1 MADVPTASQT
11 DSPAPASDSGTVATR
26 ATKKP
31 EGVKVIFEQVIVAL
45 VLAFVFR
52 AFVVEAFVI
61 PTGSMA
67 TTLLGAHMRFDCPDC
82 GWDYSVNYPTA
93 GGTTGVPARA
103 MVGGQERIYN
113 IRCSNCGY
121 RLLPD
126 AEGDNSSASA
136 PPVYHGDRILVL
148 KHIFLLKDPDR
159 WDVVVFKN
167 PSRNSERYRDLPPT
181 STEPYQENFIKR
193 LVGLP
198 GETLMLLGG
207 DVYVAGSV
215 ENKTTGEL
223 SPSDFTIRRKSDVA
237 QQALWRVVYNDAY
250 RPQGLDRTVTLPGRA
265 GRDDPWEMPWYL
277 AAGDGWSVVEG
288 DEGGGFAFDRSNGAG
303 TLAFN
308 PDANEFTFAL
318 TDYLG
323 YDTTFNDYSNGRPVI
338 DTFGREFPGR
348 VGGGGRHPWLSH
360 VSDLRLALFYER
372 QSGAGPL
379 RLSLTKRD
387 DLFIAELGPDGA
399 RLLRESEG
407 QTEILVE
414 IDRPGLF
421 AEGTG
426 RYVEFVN
433 VDYRLS
439 LLVDGK
445 LLLQTDE
452 DQLVPDVAALLEEAQ
467 HDEVEPTPRVSLTA
481 KDQAARITHLSL
493 WRDVY
498 YTARDAM
505 GGFHSHASPE
515 NFPERVIR
523 LGDAEYF
530 VLGDNPFLSGDARTW
545 EDPVHL
551 VYEQLDVAGGRVP
564 GRFLLGKAFF
574 VYWPGGYRPAGTLP
588 AILPN
593 FGDMRF
599 IR

>member
-1 MADVPTASQT
+1 MV
-11 DSPAPASDSGTVATR
+11 
-26 ATKKP
+26 
-31 EGVKVIFEQVIVAL
+31 FEQVIVAL

-93 GGTTGVPARA
+93 GGTTGVPARST
-103 MVGGQERIYN
+103 VGGQARIYN
-113 IRCSNCGY
+113 IRCPNCGY
-121 RLLPD
+121 RLLPN
-126 AEGDNSSASA
+126 AEEGISSASA

-148 KHIFLLKDPDR
+148 KHVFLMKDPDR

-167 PSRNSERYRDLPPT
+167 PSRNSDRYRALPPE

-207 DVYVAGSV
+207 DVYVAGNV
-215 ENKTTGEL
+215 ENKPLSEL
-223 SPSDFTIRRKSDVA
+223 SPGDFTIRRKSDVA
-237 QQALWRVVYNDAY
+237 QQALWRVVYNDDY
-250 RPQGLDRTVTLPGRA
+250 RPQGIDRTAVMPGRA
-265 GRDDPWEMPWYL
+265 VRDEPWGMPWYL
-277 AAGDGWSVVEG
+277 AEGDGWQVVEG
-288 DEGGGFAFDRSNGAG
+288 AQGGGFAFDRADGSG

-308 PDANEFTFAL
+308 ADANEFTFAL

-323 YDTTFNDYSNGRPVI
+323 YDTTFNDYSNGRPRI

-348 VGGGGRHPWLSH
+348 VGGGGSHQPWLNR
-360 VSDLRLALFYER
+360 VSDLKLQFFYER
-372 QSGAGPL
+372 QSGDGP
-379 RLSLTKRD
+379 LSLTLSKRD
-387 DLFIAELGPDGA
+387 DVFIVELRPDRA
-399 RLLRESEG
+399 RLLRRSGDETEVLAEIIQDGLFGEG
-407 QTEILVE
+407 QGRLVE
-414 IDRPGLF
+414 F
-421 AEGTG
+421 A
-426 RYVEFVN
+426 N

-439 LLVDGK
+439 LRVDGK
-445 LLLQTDE
+445 LLLQTTG
-452 DQLVPDVAALLEEAQ
+452 DQLIPDVAALLAEEQ
-467 HDEVEPTPRVSLTA
+467 NDEVEPAPRIEVAAT
-481 KDQAARITHLSL
+481 DQAARVKHLSL

-498 YTARDAM
+498 YTARNAL
-505 GGFHSHASPE
+505 GSFHPYASPE
-515 NFPERVIR
+515 DFPHGVIR
-523 LGDAEYF
+523 LGDEEYF

-545 EDPVHL
+545 EDPVDL
-551 VYEQLDVAGGRVP
+551 VYEQLNVAGGRVP

-574 VYWPGGYRPAGTLP
+574 VYWPGGYRPAEGLP